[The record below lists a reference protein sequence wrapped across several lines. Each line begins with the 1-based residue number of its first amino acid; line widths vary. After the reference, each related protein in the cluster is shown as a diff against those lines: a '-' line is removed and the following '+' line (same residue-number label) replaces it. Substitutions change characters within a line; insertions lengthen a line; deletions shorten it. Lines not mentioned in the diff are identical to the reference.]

1 MASITV
7 KMEVNKSVR
16 YLKADCGVR
25 YWEDAEVNGVEDEEG
40 SIPCRNGDSWQPVID
55 LDTGKIEGWP
65 EGTTADLHYKVC
77 DAGVY
82 TLLDENRETVKQI
95 DGYVPKIMCPG
106 GAGYGDYVIMK
117 IGPDGVIADFV
128 AILAEFE
135 ADAHAG

>member
-7 KMEVNKSVR
+7 KMEVTKSVR

-25 YWEDAEVNGVEDEEG
+25 YWEDAEVNGVEDEDG
-40 SIPCRNGDSWQPVID
+40 KIPCRNGDSWQPVID

-65 EGTTADLHYKVC
+65 EGITADLHYKVC
-77 DAGVY
+77 DEGVY

-117 IGPDGVIADFV
+117 IGPDG
-128 AILAEFE
+128 AIENFHVDLEPFE
-135 ADAHAG
+135 GDE

>member
-7 KMEVNKSVR
+7 KTGVAKSVR

-25 YWEDAEVNGVEDEEG
+25 YWEDAEVNGVEDEDG
-40 SIPCRNGDSWQPVID
+40 NIPCRNGDSWQPVID
-55 LDTGKIEGWP
+55 LNTGKIEGWP

-82 TLLDENRETVKQI
+82 TLLDENREAVKQI

-106 GAGYGDYVIMK
+106 GSGYGDYVIMK
-117 IGPDGVIADFV
+117 IGADGLIDNFN
-128 AILAEFE
+128 LDLGPFE
-135 ADAHAG
+135 VDE

>member
-7 KMEVNKSVR
+7 KMEVTKSVR

-25 YWEDAEVNGVEDEEG
+25 YWEDAEVNGVEDEDG
-40 SIPCRNGDSWQPVID
+40 NIPCRNGDSWQPIID

-82 TLLDENRETVKQI
+82 TLLDEGRNEVKQI

-117 IGPDGVIADFV
+117 IGPDGVIENFHID
-128 AILAEFE
+128 LEPFE
-135 ADAHAG
+135 GDE

>member
-7 KMEVNKSVR
+7 KTEVTKSVR

-40 SIPCRNGDSWQPVID
+40 NIPCRNGASWQPVID

-95 DGYVPKIMCPG
+95 DGYVPSIMCPEG
-106 GAGYGDYVIMK
+106 NGYGDYVIMK
-117 IGPDGVIADFV
+117 IGGDGKIANWVPDLSDF
-128 AILAEFE
+128 EG
-135 ADAHAG
+135 DQ